1 MEKLYC
7 VIRNKSEKFGKPKIS
22 SLLGKTLVISNICSK
37 GKNEDAK
44 LLKKMNWDIE
54 NFWFNWN
61 YVITYG
67 WRKHKSR
74 F

>member
-7 VIRNKSEKFGKPKIS
+7 VIRNKSENFGKPKIS

-37 GKNEDAK
+37 GKNEDGK

-61 YVITYG
+61 YTYG